1 MACLAGPNRE
11 YAGLAVASACVRA
24 RCFQTLWHDKCIVAP
39 IGDDLDMPLI
49 SLDIRMLRSFVSVVQ
64 SGSITVTARQLGRTQ
79 PAITLQLQR
88 LEELTN
94 KTLFRYEGRRQLL
107 TDDGDLV
114 LSYARSILRL
124 HDEMLQRLASPD
136 VEGNVILGTPD
147 LYAAFVLPAI
157 LNRFRKAFPKVQ
169 VELRCELSTPLV
181 GLVRRGEIDLALVT
195 KMEGFSGGKVVGQ
208 EQLIWMVGNN
218 GDAHR
223 ADPVPLALLPPG
235 NIYREHA
242 IEKLESIGRNWK
254 IACVSASAVGLQ
266 AAAMAGMAVTVLG
279 RSALQPGLREISAS
293 EGLPPL
299 PSVDLLL
306 YRAAGRNLAAIDALY
321 NYLESYLG
329 SDSGRV
335 EFAAETERVSQRL
348 LLAGAAE

>member
-1 MACLAGPNRE
+1 M
-11 YAGLAVASACVRA
+11 
-24 RCFQTLWHDKCIVAP
+24 
-39 IGDDLDMPLI
+39 I

-94 KTLFRYEGRRQLL
+94 KTLFYYEGRRQLL

-114 LSYARSILRL
+114 LCYAKSILRL

-136 VEGNVILGTPD
+136 VEGNVVLGTPD

-181 GLVRRGEIDLALVT
+181 TLVRRGEIDLALVT

-208 EQLIWMVGNN
+208 EQLIWMAGNN
-218 GDAHR
+218 CDVHF

-235 NIYREHA
+235 NVYREHA
-242 IEKLESIGRNWK
+242 IDGLERIGRSWK
-254 IACVSASAVGLQ
+254 IVCISASAVGLQ
-266 AAAMAGMAVTVLG
+266 AAAAAGMAVTVLG
-279 RSALQPGLREISAS
+279 RSALQPGLREIGAS
-293 EGLPPL
+293 EGLPQL
-299 PSVDLLL
+299 PPVDLLL
-306 YRAAGRNLAAIDALY
+306 YRAVGRNSAAIDALY

-329 SDSGRV
+329 SDSSRV
-335 EFAAETERVSQRL
+335 QFAAETEKVLQRRSF
-348 LLAGAAE
+348 ADAAE

>member
-1 MACLAGPNRE
+1 MAFLGGA
-11 YAGLAVASACVRA
+11 
-24 RCFQTLWHDKCIVAP
+24 Q
-39 IGDDLDMPLI
+39 DMPLM

-64 SGSITVTARQLGRTQ
+64 TGSITATARQLGRTQ

-88 LEELTN
+88 LEELIN
-94 KTLFRYEGRRQLL
+94 KTLFQHEGRRQLL
-107 TDDGDLV
+107 TDEGDLV
-114 LSYARSILRL
+114 LSYAKSILRL

-136 VEGNVILGTPD
+136 VEGNVVLGTPD

-181 GLVRRGEIDLALVT
+181 SLLRRGEIDLALVT
-195 KMEGFSGGKVVGQ
+195 RMDGFSGGKIVGQ
-208 EQLIWMVGNN
+208 EQLIWMVGI
-218 GDAHR
+218 DSEAHH

-235 NIYREHA
+235 NIYRDHA
-242 IEKLESIGRNWK
+242 IDQLERSGRNWK

-266 AAAMAGMAVTVLG
+266 AAAAAGMAVTVLG
-279 RSALQPGLREISAS
+279 RSALTPGLREVGMN
-293 EGLPPL
+293 EGFPVLPA
-299 PSVDLLL
+299 VDLLL

-329 SDSGRV
+329 SDSARV
-335 EFAAETERVSQRL
+335 EFASEFAKSSRQAPLSD
-348 LLAGAAE
+348 AAE

>member
-1 MACLAGPNRE
+1 
-11 YAGLAVASACVRA
+11 
-24 RCFQTLWHDKCIVAP
+24 
-39 IGDDLDMPLI
+39 MPLI

-64 SGSITVTARQLGRTQ
+64 TGSITVTARQLGRTQ

-94 KTLFRYEGRRQLL
+94 KPLFCNIGRRLLL
-107 TDDGDLV
+107 TDEGDLV
-114 LSYARSILRL
+114 LSYAKSILRL

-136 VEGNVILGTPD
+136 VEGTVVLGTPD

-157 LNRFRKAFPKVQ
+157 LNRFRKAFPRVQ

-195 KMEGFSGGKVVGQ
+195 KMEGFSGGKVVGE
-208 EQLIWMVGNN
+208 EQLIWMAGADS
-218 GDAHR
+218 DAPR
-223 ADPVPLALLPPG
+223 ANPVPLALLPPG

-242 IEKLESIGRNWK
+242 IDKLEGIGRNWK

-266 AAAMAGMAVTVLG
+266 AAAIAGMAVTVLG
-279 RSALQPGLREISAS
+279 RSALIPGLRELDTT
-293 EGLPPL
+293 EGFPALPPIE
-299 PSVDLLL
+299 LLL

-329 SDSGRV
+329 SDSSRV
-335 EFAAETERVSQRL
+335 EFAAETANERSPRPRL
-348 LLAGAAE
+348 ADAAE